1 MLSTAGRWDKR
12 IFAETGHADLTVT
25 LEVAGCRCQLHSRTT
40 FKDDDASLA
49 TAVKQWLL
57 KAEPEFYCEGI
68 QALLPGWRKAVQREE
83 DYV

>member
-25 LEVAGCRCQLHSRTT
+25 LAVAGHSQLHSRTK

-57 KAEPEFYCEGI
+57 KAKPEFYCEGI
-68 QALLPGWRKAVQREE
+68 QALVPGWRKAVQREE